1 MTFTF
6 AEELSREF
14 GGATMLS
21 ASNKDVEETQW
32 FIDRFHLVQ
41 IMILVEYLF
50 LFTMCLVL
58 VMYLRRNRHIAL
70 TGDSKAARKV
80 LLPAFA
86 PLLWLLAGSVG
97 VYSVVMALFVTL
109 KWFSGKFSNAL
120 FEVFYI
126 MRLFVFGLV
135 MVFLLQKSV
144 SIPALRRSVAITLIL
159 ALYTLPVEV
168 LLMAYVE
175 PSRPNLAFMIMS
187 AVRALM
193 LVFFAYVFVRPPARA
208 SKRTLREYCLF
219 IFTYSTLHFSSEFC
233 FHIGSSDIG
242 FALTYATVLWAV
254 MSPVVVW
261 RVLKADTE
269 FWRGLGQR
277 AVELQMFFRQRHSMD
292 ERISSQGL
300 HVLIEMHRKLIIDF
314 AQLQL
319 QRKIGTGASAVVFS
333 GLLDAVT
340 PVAVKVYT
348 PTLFSDDTVAE
359 FSQEAALCGAL
370 KHPNI
375 VTFHGMCIYPPT
387 ICLVSEL
394 CQGTLSDVTCAAR
407 VRFVGNGSRFHNRQQ
422 MLLNVCYMLDAARA
436 VAYLHSFSP
445 PFLHRDIK
453 PDNFLVDVR
462 GTVKLTDFGESRS
475 LARSQK
481 PISVSSP
488 QDIPVPDYFTDY
500 AAFASSPMATEI
512 QSMMTSF
519 PKMTVKGTVDY
530 MAPEIIN
537 GKAGLAAYGEAAD
550 VYSLAMTMWDV
561 LHPGSEKFPELKSNH
576 LQIFASVV
584 EGKRP
589 QLELEIGNGEL
600 HSGLCE
606 IIEAAWQPRARSR
619 PSAQE
624 IVKALERVQEE
635 LLAVFAT
642 DLLPELSNDIS
653 SSVCKTRRG
662 TADVFTGELIVAR
675 LQDMKFVHSP
685 CEAVRLGNAFMDAG
699 LLHHKKHDYSF
710 ENTGLQYFFDVDN
723 IRLCQP
729 LDNCKASVVIS
740 MSEESSPVDDDL
752 ERQKERFGSS
762 SCTPFRES
770 STCSFSEDHSSVHN
784 NPTGS
789 KPSSLS
795 EGLVRPS
802 SNAGTSVSGGN
813 GCRCR
818 KLGQRLQGPRNARR
832 QRLRRK
838 FKPAI
843 ADEHALTKKLLEVDD
858 SAVTP
863 KELELGH
870 SMDAFDFVAMNIQ
883 AA

>member
-1 MTFTF
+1 
-6 AEELSREF
+6 
-14 GGATMLS
+14 
-21 ASNKDVEETQW
+21 
-32 FIDRFHLVQ
+32 
-41 IMILVEYLF
+41 
-50 LFTMCLVL
+50 MCLVL
-58 VMYLRRNRHIAL
+58 VMYLRWNRHIAL
-70 TGDSKAARKV
+70 TGDSNAARKV

-109 KWFSGKFSNAL
+109 KWFRGKFSDAL
-120 FEVFYI
+120 LEVFYS

-144 SIPALRRSVAITLIL
+144 SIPALRRSVVITLVL
-159 ALYTLPVEV
+159 ALYTLPVEI
-168 LLMAYVE
+168 LLMTYVA
-175 PSRPNLAFMIMS
+175 PSRANLAFTIMA

-193 LVFFAYVFVRPPARA
+193 LIFFAFVFVRPPARA
-208 SKRTLREYCLF
+208 TKRTLREYCLF
-219 IFTYSTLHFSSEFC
+219 IFTYSALHFSSEFC
-233 FHIGSSDIG
+233 FHIGSSTVG

-254 MSPVVVW
+254 MSPLVVW

-277 AVELQMFFRQRHSMD
+277 AVELQMLFRQRHSID

-348 PTLFSDDTVAE
+348 PTLFSDETVTE

-394 CQGTLSDVTCAAR
+394 CQGTLSEVTCTAR
-407 VRFVGNGSRFHNRQQ
+407 VRFTGNGSRFHNRQQ

-475 LARSQK
+475 LARPQK
-481 PISVSSP
+481 PNTGSNAAI
-488 QDIPVPDYFTDY
+488 PDYLTDY

-550 VYSLAMTMWDV
+550 IYSLAMTMWDV
-561 LHPGSEKFPELKSNH
+561 LHPGADKFPDLKSNH

-589 QLELEIGNGEL
+589 QLEVDIGNEEL
-600 HSGLCE
+600 HAGLCE
-606 IIEAAWQPRARSR
+606 IIKAAWQPTARLR
-619 PSAQE
+619 PSAHD

-635 LLAVFAT
+635 LLAVFANE
-642 DLLPELSNDIS
+642 LLPELTNAIS

-710 ENTGLQYFFDVDN
+710 ENTGLQYFFDEDN
-723 IRLCQP
+723 ISLCQP
-729 LDNCKASVVIS
+729 LDNGKASVAIS
-740 MSEESSPVDDDL
+740 MCEENSPLDLDDDL
-752 ERQKERFGSS
+752 ERQRERFGSCS
-762 SCTPFRES
+762 FRES
-770 STCSFSEDHSSVHN
+770 ATCSFSEDHSSVHN
-784 NPTGS
+784 NATAS
-789 KPSSLS
+789 KPFSLS

-802 SNAGTSVSGGN
+802 TNAGTSVSGGN
-813 GCRCR
+813 DCRCR
-818 KLGQRLQGPRNARR
+818 KLGQRLEAPRMARR

-838 FKPAI
+838 FRGAI
-843 ADEHALTKKLLEVDD
+843 GDEHALTTKLLEVDD

-863 KELELGH
+863 KEFEIGH
-870 SMDAFDFVAMNIQ
+870 NMDAFDFVAMNVQ

>member
-1 MTFTF
+1 MAFTF
-6 AEELSREF
+6 PEELSREF

-21 ASNKDVEETQW
+21 ASNKDVEGTQW

-50 LFTMCLVL
+50 LFIMCLVL
-58 VMYLRRNRHIAL
+58 VVYLRRNRHIAL

-86 PLLWLLAGSVG
+86 PLLWLLAGCVG

-109 KWFSGKFSNAL
+109 KWFNGKFSNAL
-120 FEVFYI
+120 LEVFYS

-208 SKRTLREYCLF
+208 SK
-219 IFTYSTLHFSSEFC
+219 
-233 FHIGSSDIG
+233 
-242 FALTYATVLWAV
+242 
-254 MSPVVVW
+254 
-261 RVLKADTE
+261 
-269 FWRGLGQR
+269 Q
-277 AVELQMFFRQRHSMD
+277 
-292 ERISSQGL
+292 
-300 HVLIEMHRKLIIDF
+300 
-314 AQLQL
+314 
-319 QRKIGTGASAVVFS
+319 
-333 GLLDAVT
+333 
-340 PVAVKVYT
+340 
-348 PTLFSDDTVAE
+348 
-359 FSQEAALCGAL
+359 
-370 KHPNI
+370 
-375 VTFHGMCIYPPT
+375 
-387 ICLVSEL
+387 
-394 CQGTLSDVTCAAR
+394 
-407 VRFVGNGSRFHNRQQ
+407 
-422 MLLNVCYMLDAARA
+422 
-436 VAYLHSFSP
+436 
-445 PFLHRDIK
+445 
-453 PDNFLVDVR
+453 
-462 GTVKLTDFGESRS
+462 
-475 LARSQK
+475 
-481 PISVSSP
+481 
-488 QDIPVPDYFTDY
+488 
-500 AAFASSPMATEI
+500 I

-589 QLELEIGNGEL
+589 QLELEIGNGKL

-802 SNAGTSVSGGN
+802 SNAGTSVSGDN

-838 FKPAI
+838 FKAAI